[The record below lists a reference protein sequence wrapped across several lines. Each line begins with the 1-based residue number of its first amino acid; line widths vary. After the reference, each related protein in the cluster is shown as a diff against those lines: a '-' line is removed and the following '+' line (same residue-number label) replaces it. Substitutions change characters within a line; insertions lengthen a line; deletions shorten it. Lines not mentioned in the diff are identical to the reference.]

1 MKLLVIGGGAA
12 GMSAAS
18 KAKREK
24 QEMEVT
30 VLESGNFVSYAQC
43 GIPYYLSGVVE
54 KHESLIHYP
63 ITEFVENRHIGIMTD
78 KSVDKVNFK
87 EKRIHLKGG
96 QEISYDILVIATGA
110 SPRKNRFYGVK
121 NVFFIRSL
129 DGAIEIRKH
138 LHGNNIAIVGDGIL
152 GMEIAAELSIHGKSV
167 TMYSKHSSL
176 FPMVDSRITSE
187 MVDYFKKKID
197 VKLNSMV
204 EDIHENGGTLS
215 VTDSNGSVNDHDHVI
230 FATGIIP
237 NTKFLEGSGIKI
249 DETGLIVVNDEMKTS
264 IENVYA
270 AGDCATSFNRI
281 TGGHEW
287 HPLAQVANKM
297 GRVAGSNIAGKIMH
311 YKGALGTTLVKL
323 FDYEVGF
330 TGFTMEKAIKNG
342 FNPREIFVQGLS
354 RAKYYPGGTQMKLL
368 MVYDHDTG
376 KILGAQICSKDGG
389 AWRLN
394 TLETAIYSGMDM
406 ETLFYND
413 LGYTPPF
420 SQVWDP
426 IITGASLSMRD

>member
-24 QEMEVT
+24 PEMEVT

-43 GIPYYLSGVVE
+43 GIPYYLSGIVE
-54 KHESLIHYP
+54 KHENLVHYP
-63 ITEFVENRHIGIMTD
+63 IKEFVENRHIGVMTT
-78 KSVDKVNFK
+78 KSVEKVNFREKKIYLK
-87 EKRIHLKGG
+87 EG

-110 SPRKNRFYGVK
+110 SPRKNRFYGMK

-152 GMEIAAELSIHGKSV
+152 GMEMAAELAIHGKNVS
-167 TMYSKHSSL
+167 MYSKHSSL
-176 FPMVDSRITSE
+176 FPMVDSRITGE
-187 MVDYFKKKID
+187 MVDYFRKQ
-197 VKLNSMV
+197 VNVNLNSMV
-204 EDIHENGGTLS
+204 EDIQENDGTLRLK
-215 VTDSNGSVNDHDHVI
+215 DSNGSVHVHDHVI
-230 FATGIIP
+230 FATGITP
-237 NTKFLEGSGIKI
+237 NTRFLEGSGLKL
-249 DETGLIVVNDEMKTS
+249 DETGLIVVDDEMKTS

-281 TGGHEW
+281 TGVHEW

-323 FDYEVGF
+323 FDYEIGF
-330 TGFTMEKAIKNG
+330 TGLTAEKAVKNG
-342 FNPREIFVQGLS
+342 FNPVEILVQGFS
-354 RAKYYPGGTQMKLL
+354 RAKYYPGGTLIRLL

-376 KILGAQICSKDGG
+376 RILGAQICSKDGG